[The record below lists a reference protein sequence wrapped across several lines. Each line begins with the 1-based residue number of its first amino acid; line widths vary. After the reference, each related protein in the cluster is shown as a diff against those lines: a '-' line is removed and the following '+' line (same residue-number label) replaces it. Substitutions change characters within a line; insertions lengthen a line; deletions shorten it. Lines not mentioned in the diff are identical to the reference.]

1 MTIARLSSCRCAS
14 EKPGL
19 KKRTGC
25 RVIRRFKVSN
35 FRCLENAELVFSP
48 EFNLIYGANA
58 SGKTSLLEALAY
70 LGRGKSFRG
79 ASTANLVRHGET
91 EFVLFG
97 ETQTD
102 ARSQRLGVRNS
113 RDGLEVR
120 IDGSSEGGAAALAD
134 ALPLQVIDPEVHN
147 LVAGGPELRRRFL
160 DWVAFHVEHDH
171 LDTWRRFRRALKQ
184 RNAAL
189 KARSTAAAIKS
200 WNAEFVELGLA
211 LDQSRRRALNVAL
224 ESLAEYGLGLL
235 GTELGFEYQQGWSR
249 DRDLNQS
256 LEEGLERDLQQGAT
270 QHGPHRADLRIRY
283 DERQARKL
291 VSRGQQKLLASAMIL
306 AATETAQTALE
317 RPLLLL
323 LDDPAAELDADSLSR
338 LLSAVNG
345 LGCQVVATSLDRA
358 ALDVPPGSAMFHVE
372 HGVLTAD

>member
-1 MTIARLSSCRCAS
+1 M
-14 EKPGL
+14 
-19 KKRTGC
+19 
-25 RVIRRFKVSN
+25 IRRFTVSN
-35 FRCLENAELVFSP
+35 FRCLESAELEFGP
-48 EFNLIYGANA
+48 GFNLIYGPNA

-79 ASTANLVRHGET
+79 ASTSNLIRHGEA

-97 ETQTD
+97 ETRTEG
-102 ARSQRLGVRNS
+102 RSQRLGVRNS
-113 RDGLEVR
+113 RDGLEIRV
-120 IDGSSEGGAAALAD
+120 DGKADGGVASLAD

-171 LDTWRRFRRALKQ
+171 LETWRRFRRALKQ

-189 KARSTAAAIKS
+189 KAKSSAAAIRS

-211 LDQSRRRALNVAL
+211 LDGSRRRALEVAM
-224 ESLAEYGLGLL
+224 ESLIEYGAGLL
-235 GTELGFEYQQGWSR
+235 ATELGFDYQQGWNKEKSLER
-249 DRDLNQS
+249 S
-256 LEEGLERDLQQGAT
+256 LEEGLDRDLQQGAT
-270 QHGPHRADLRIRY
+270 QHGPHRADLKICY

-323 LDDPAAELDADSLSR
+323 LDDPAAELDNDSLSR
-338 LLSAVNG
+338 LRSAVLG
-345 LGCQVVATSLDRA
+345 LGCQVVATSLEKG
-358 ALDVPPGSAMFHVE
+358 ALDAPVGSPMFHVE
-372 HGVLTAD
+372 HGALNPA

>member
-1 MTIARLSSCRCAS
+1 M
-14 EKPGL
+14 
-19 KKRTGC
+19 
-25 RVIRRFKVSN
+25 IRRFRVSD
-35 FRCLENAELVFSP
+35 FRCIEKAELEFSP
-48 EFNLIYGANA
+48 EFNLIHGANA

-79 ASTANLVRHGET
+79 ASTSNLVRHGAS

-97 ETQTD
+97 ETEKEGLN
-102 ARSQRLGVRNS
+102 QRLGVRNS
-113 RDGLEVR
+113 REGLEVR
-120 IDGSSEGGAAALAD
+120 IDGNNEGGVAGLAD

-171 LDTWRRFRRALKQ
+171 LHIWRRFRRALKQ

-189 KARSTAAAIKS
+189 KSRSAPAAIRS
-200 WNAEFVELGLA
+200 WNAEFVDLSSQ
-211 LDQSRRRALNVAL
+211 LDESRRRTLDIAID
-224 ESLAEYGLGLL
+224 SLMEYGLGLL
-235 GTELGFEYQQGWSR
+235 GTELGFAYQQGWSK
-249 DRDLNQS
+249 DKNLEKA

-270 QHGPHRADLRIRY
+270 QHGPHRADLKISY

-306 AATETAQTALE
+306 AAVDTAQTALE

-323 LDDPAAELDADSLSR
+323 LDDPAAELDGDSLEG
-338 LLSAVNG
+338 LLAAVAG
-345 LGCQVVATSLDRA
+345 LGCQVVATSLKKGVLDIPSA
-358 ALDVPPGSAMFHVE
+358 ATVFHVE
-372 HGVLTAD
+372 QGILTAE